1 MPGIQDIDT
10 EACKKLAVTSDGH
23 PTETLLRIWGSKGYR
38 ILDLYKIFFRAKL
51 IRCMQILLPFGLF
64 FFNYFLKI
72 FYLPFFL

>member
-10 EACKKLAVTSDGH
+10 EACKRLSLINDGH

-51 IRCMQILLPFGLF
+51 IRCMQILLPFGLLF
-64 FFNYFLKI
+64 VFNYLPII
-72 FYLPFFL
+72 FFPHL